1 MFKCQLISKT
11 TLKKYIIIMFY
22 TIYDECMTFMFL
34 VDEFQEAV
42 KASGD
47 GEKLEKTK
55 SRRKSSDNKRKSTE
69 YKSQDSKSRSKV
81 TVNKFTF
88 SEYPCCTMHLCRDL
102 TCRGFDLCFKYFTHF
117 NSCKI
122 LIMYVHAIM

>member
-1 MFKCQLISKT
+1 
-11 TLKKYIIIMFY
+11 
-22 TIYDECMTFMFL
+22 MTFMFL

-69 YKSQDSKSRSKV
+69 YTSQDSKSRSKV
-81 TVNKFTF
+81 AVNKFTF
-88 SEYPCCTMHLCRDL
+88 SE
-102 TCRGFDLCFKYFTHF
+102 
-117 NSCKI
+117 
-122 LIMYVHAIM
+122 